1 MKGHLARNCDKTDK
15 DLTTTVDSTVAVCNT
30 YLDITGESV
39 DARATAEV
47 QGMPEYYN
55 DNIPTFSWSGEIMLC
70 TVLTRKSMRAFSA
83 GQPKSIRTRTSDVC
97 GCS

>member
-15 DLTTTVDSTVAVCNT
+15 DPATVDTTVAVCNA

-47 QGMPEYYN
+47 QGMPE
-55 DNIPTFSWSGEIMLC
+55 
-70 TVLTRKSMRAFSA
+70 
-83 GQPKSIRTRTSDVC
+83 
-97 GCS
+97 